1 VRYLGCVIEETVLS
15 LGDVVCF
22 VFGEE
27 DEFAKVV
34 SKSSLVS
41 FKTFLASVFAAM
53 INIDADGFGEL
64 NSQSNR
70 FDFSKGESFA

>member
-1 VRYLGCVIEETVLS
+1 VKYLGCVIEETVLS
-15 LGDVVCF
+15 LGDIVSF

-27 DEFAKVV
+27 HEFAKVV

-53 INIDADGFGEL
+53 VNIDADGFSKL
-64 NSQSNR
+64 NSQSN
-70 FDFSKGESFA
+70 